1 MTTASRLRLSFLLV
15 AACSLT
21 ATAQQSGNEEFAR
34 RQYESGITFY
44 QNHRYADALKD
55 LQAVV
60 DSFATTSVADNA
72 LLQIAQYQLDV
83 AHDVAA
89 TQASIDKLLKDYP
102 DGDAAPM
109 GHVLSGRLALTKG
122 RATTDV
128 DAAMASFERVSRLFP
143 GTEAVAAAG
152 YYAGDTLRIV
162 RRTAEA
168 LDRFRRVQLE
178 YPRSQWAARA
188 AIGAGYCLVQL
199 DRAVQ
204 ALPEVQWVRQ
214 QFPGTPV
221 AQDAINLNTIIYRL
235 YLRQPAQPSYGF
247 SGRTIGDVKTDY
259 RDVVRLS
266 LEPDGRLLLGHKGG
280 VTIFD
285 EKGAIAGS
293 VASQEPTSFFIDEKG
308 RIVVAKAG
316 TLMADK
322 GETQTLFVPE
332 KDGKVRELDQIPS
345 VIINYKGDRIVA
357 DSKGH
362 AVLRM
367 GPDGKYVGEFARLDA
382 LRMITNGLGDIAM
395 LEKGTK
401 TVLFADRDNKVLG
414 KLLGKGAGY
423 ELDDPVDIAF
433 DSLDQLY
440 VLDRGKG
447 AVLVFGPKNKFVTSL
462 SIPEKNPGS
471 FMKPVA
477 MSIDPAGR
485 LFIFDE
491 RAKRIQVYQ

>member
-1 MTTASRLRLSFLLV
+1 MTTSTRVRFVLLFV
-15 AACSLT
+15 AACGLT
-21 ATAQQSGNEEFAR
+21 ISAQQSGNEEFAR
-34 RQYESGITFY
+34 RQYESGLSFL
-44 QNHRYADALKD
+44 QNRRYADALKD

-60 DSFATTSVADNA
+60 DSFSATSVADNA

-83 AHDVAA
+83 AHDIAA
-89 TQASIDKLLKDYP
+89 TQTLIDKLLKDYP

-109 GHVLSGRLALTKG
+109 GHVLSGRLALVKG
-122 RATTDV
+122 RASTDV
-128 DAAMASFERVSRLFP
+128 DAALASYERVSRLFP

-152 YYAGDTLRIV
+152 YYSGETLRIV
-162 RRTAEA
+162 HRTGEA
-168 LDRFRRVQLE
+168 LDRYRRVELE

-188 AIGAGYCLVQL
+188 ALGAGYCLVQL
-199 DRAVQ
+199 DRAAQ

-214 QFPGTPV
+214 QFPATQV
-221 AQDAINLNTIIYRL
+221 AQDALNLNTIIYRL
-235 YLRQPAQPSYGF
+235 YLRQPAQPAYGF
-247 SGRTIGDVKTDY
+247 SGRFIGDLKADY
-259 RDVVRLS
+259 RDVVQLS
-266 LEPDGRLLLGHKGG
+266 LQPDGRMLLGHKGG

-285 EKGAIAGS
+285 DKGAVAGA
-293 VASQEPTSFFIDEKG
+293 VASQEPSSFFIDEKG

-316 TLMADK
+316 TLAADK

-345 VIINYKGDRIVA
+345 VLINYKGDRIVA

-362 AVLRM
+362 MVLRV
-367 GPDGKYVGEFARLDA
+367 GPDGKYVGPFANLEA
-382 LRMITNGLGDIAM
+382 ARMIANGIGDIA
-395 LEKGTK
+395 LLDKGSK
-401 TVLFADRDNKVLG
+401 TVLFSDRDGKALG
-414 KLLGKGAGY
+414 KLVGKGPGY
-423 ELDDPVDIAF
+423 EMADPVDIAF

-447 AVLVFGPKNKFVTSL
+447 AVLVFGAKNKYLTSV
-462 SIPEKNPGS
+462 SIPEKNPGA
-471 FMKPVA
+471 FTRPVA